1 MYHHEGSRYSAT
13 NLSQSLKVI
22 SIGRSTMQSGGE
34 RFSPLY
40 YEISATL
47 EGGSREL
54 AERNKNTSRFVRSL
68 SSIFFSLSPFFT
80 VTFRWM
86 EERKDVACQKLVTDV
101 ARLKKKKKKGLGAG
115 NVPRTKVKYSSN
127 VFSSLLFATR
137 DLSRPSTST
146 KICIDSERRPAFRRF
161 YVSSFFFLFLVFFHA
176 RELQFKGRIIA
187 SSKRKIRI
195 LVEKKRILEFL
206 GDSLVARKK

>member
-101 ARLKKKKKKGLGAG
+101 ARLKKK
-115 NVPRTKVKYSSN
+115 
-127 VFSSLLFATR
+127 
-137 DLSRPSTST
+137 
-146 KICIDSERRPAFRRF
+146 
-161 YVSSFFFLFLVFFHA
+161 
-176 RELQFKGRIIA
+176 
-187 SSKRKIRI
+187 
-195 LVEKKRILEFL
+195 EKKRIGGRKRSADEGQIFEQRFYSRRAIYRGRQRRQKFASTAKGDQPFEGSTFL
-206 GDSLVARKK
+206 PSFFFSSFFSRQRTAV

>member
-68 SSIFFSLSPFFT
+68 SSIFFFSLLFLQLHFDGWRKGRTCLPKT
-80 VTFRWM
+80 CNRRCAIKKKRKKKDWGPETFRG
-86 EERKDVACQKLVTDV
+86 R
-101 ARLKKKKKKGLGAG
+101 R
-115 NVPRTKVKYSSN
+115 SN
-127 VFSSLLFATR
+127 IRATFLFATR

-161 YVSSFFFLFLVFFHA
+161 YVSSFFFLFLVFFTP
-176 RELQFKGRIIA
+176 ENC
-187 SSKRKIRI
+187 
-195 LVEKKRILEFL
+195 
-206 GDSLVARKK
+206 SLKDE

>member
-86 EERKDVACQKLVTDV
+86 EERKDVACQKLITDV
-101 ARLKKKKKKGLGAG
+101 ARLKKK
-115 NVPRTKVKYSSN
+115 
-127 VFSSLLFATR
+127 
-137 DLSRPSTST
+137 
-146 KICIDSERRPAFRRF
+146 
-161 YVSSFFFLFLVFFHA
+161 
-176 RELQFKGRIIA
+176 
-187 SSKRKIRI
+187 
-195 LVEKKRILEFL
+195 EKKRIGGRKRSADEGQIFEQRFFFSFIRDARFIEAVNVDKNLHRQRKETSLSKVLRFFL
-206 GDSLVARKK
+206 LFSFSRFFSRQRTAV

>member
-68 SSIFFSLSPFFT
+68 SSIFFFSLSFFHSYISMDGGKEGRCLPKT
-80 VTFRWM
+80 CNRRCAIKKKRKKKDWGPETFRG
-86 EERKDVACQKLVTDV
+86 R
-101 ARLKKKKKKGLGAG
+101 R
-115 NVPRTKVKYSSN
+115 SN
-127 VFSSLLFATR
+127 IRATSFLLFY
-137 DLSRPSTST
+137 SRRAIYRGRQRRQKFASTAKGDQPFEGSTFLPS
-146 KICIDSERRPAFRRF
+146 FF
-161 YVSSFFFLFLVFFHA
+161 FSSFFFTP
-176 RELQFKGRIIA
+176 ENC
-187 SSKRKIRI
+187 
-195 LVEKKRILEFL
+195 
-206 GDSLVARKK
+206 SLKDE

>member
-127 VFSSLLFATR
+127 VFIRDARFIEAVNVDKNLHRQRKETSLSKVLRFFLLF
-137 DLSRPSTST
+137 
-146 KICIDSERRPAFRRF
+146 
-161 YVSSFFFLFLVFFHA
+161 SFPRFFHA
-176 RELQFKGRIIA
+176 RELQFKGRIIG